1 VKRELRDAQLGENS
15 AEIEADEL
23 REFLAA
29 DLYAAQI
36 DPKFKEELRQ
46 ALWDFVR
53 GRTDRESGDA
63 SGDVGRYSPPRRDS
77 RR

>member
-1 VKRELRDAQLGENS
+1 MKRELRDAQLGENS

-29 DLYAAQI
+29 DLYGARI

-46 ALWDFVR
+46 AFWDFVQ
-53 GRTDRESGDA
+53 GRTDRA
-63 SGDVGRYSPPRRDS
+63 SGDVGEYSPPRRDS